1 MQKEDGVCLVILSRI
16 ATRIRIKNSSLT
28 THINLMTRDSFT
40 LNDTI
45 KTAKFQPPSTRLK
58 FY

>member
-1 MQKEDGVCLVILSRI
+1 MQKEDGACLVILSRI
-16 ATRIRIKNSSLT
+16 ATRIGIKNSSLT

-40 LNDTI
+40 LNATI
-45 KTAKFQPPSTRLK
+45 KTSKPRSPSIRLK